1 MAPNPRKTR
10 DDVLYKFTSFG
21 EERAN
26 LRQWNLT
33 GVDLT
38 ELDLTDDDLTGAN
51 LENADLSHSDLRT
64 VPLTDANLTG
74 ANLTSTHLAG
84 AQYHPEQLLNTR
96 GLNPTNNA
104 HGIPQEVWGQIL
116 PKGPTYRAIT
126 VRLLQDWDGTL
137 KEAITHSYTLA
148 PKGPE
153 TRHLLRTLLQDW
165 DGTVQEAIAAAET
178 LHSA

>member
-84 AQYHPEQLLNTR
+84 AQHHPEQLLNTR
-96 GLNPTNNA
+96 GLNPAYTE
-104 HGIPQEVWGQIL
+104 HGIPQEVWDQIL
-116 PKGPTYRAIT
+116 PTHPTTRE
-126 VRLLQDWDGTL
+126 LLEELLNDWDGTL
-137 KEAITHSYTLA
+137 QQAISTA
-148 PKGPE
+148 E
-153 TRHLLRTLLQDW
+153 LLHT
-165 DGTVQEAIAAAET
+165 A
-178 LHSA
+178 